1 MFKALLGNF
10 SNKKNYHTDH
20 TDIDKIYSFF
30 EKMYGHGHVVPS
42 PAVVV
47 VGVVGVV
54 VVVVVVVG
62 VVVVVVVE
70 H

>member
-10 SNKKNYHTDH
+10 SNKKKYHTD